1 MVLPTDSSFKAL
13 FYSFTEYM
21 FILEKLF
28 SLLDIM
34 APGDIINGQ
43 IFYFNNLTKL
53 LLGMH

>member
-1 MVLPTDSSFKAL
+1 MVLPADSSFKAL
-13 FYSFTEYM
+13 LYSFTEYM

-28 SLLDIM
+28 FLLDIM

-53 LLGMH
+53 LLSMH